1 MKQRLLLY
9 TLAFLLAGQVFLP
22 VTPRAMPS
30 EEQILQQIGVNEK
43 PGARIPL
50 DLPFNDQ
57 HGKQVTLAR
66 YFSGN
71 PVILTLNYYSCP
83 MLCPLT
89 FRNLV
94 KNINKMQGL
103 SLGKDF
109 TIVTVS
115 FDPDETA
122 ARTREKAAETHAMLG
137 KINAPEQTWPFLFGA
152 QPQIE
157 SLTGAVGYR
166 YLSLGK
172 NNFAHP
178 AVIMILTPDGKVA
191 RYLYGLEQ
199 EPRDLKLALIEASDG
214 KIGGSTVLNRVLLY
228 CFHYDPVGKKYALAA
243 INIMKIAGGLVLLFL
258 ALLVFGLWRAEKRR
272 AVTKTGDDT

>member
-1 MKQRLLLY
+1 MKQRFLLY
-9 TLAFLLAGQVFLP
+9 TLAFLLSWQMFLP
-22 VTPRAMPS
+22 ATSQAVPS
-30 EEQILQQIGVNEK
+30 EEEILKQIGVDEK
-43 PGARIPL
+43 PGARVPL
-50 DLPFNDQ
+50 DLTFSDE
-57 HGKQVTLAR
+57 HGKKVTLGKF
-66 YFSGN
+66 FSGN
-71 PVILTLNYYSCP
+71 PVILTLNFYSCP

-94 KNINKMQGL
+94 KNINKIQGL

-109 TIVTVS
+109 NIVTVS
-115 FDPDETA
+115 FDPAETA
-122 ARTREKAAETHAMLG
+122 ARTREKASETHAMLG
-137 KINAPEQTWPFLFGA
+137 KISDPEQTWPFLFGA

-157 SLTGAVGYR
+157 NLTGAVGYR

-178 AVIMILTPDGKVA
+178 AVLMILTPDGRVA

-243 INIMKIAGGLVLLFL
+243 INIMKIAGGMVLLFL

-272 AVTKTGDDT
+272 AVTKTGDDA

>member
-1 MKQRLLLY
+1 MKQHFLLF
-9 TLAFLLAGQVFLP
+9 TLTFLLAGQVFLP
-22 VTPRAMPS
+22 ARPQAALR
-30 EEQILQQIGVNEK
+30 EEEILKQIGVDEK
-43 PGARIPL
+43 PGARVPL
-50 DLPFNDQ
+50 DLPFRNQ
-57 HGKQVTLAR
+57 FGREVPLER

-71 PVILTLNYYSCP
+71 PVILTLNFYSCP

-137 KINAPEQTWPFLFGA
+137 KISVPEEAWPFLFGA

-157 SLTGAVGYR
+157 KLADAVGFR

-243 INIMKIAGGLVLLFL
+243 VNIMKIAGGMVLLFL

>member
-1 MKQRLLLY
+1 MKQRLLLF
-9 TLAFLLAGQVFLP
+9 TLAFLLSWQVFLP
-22 VTPRAMPS
+22 ATPQAAPS
-30 EEQILQQIGVNEK
+30 EEEILKQIGVDEK
-43 PGARIPL
+43 PGARVPL
-50 DLPFNDQ
+50 DLPFSDQ
-57 HGKQVTLAR
+57 HGKKVTLGR
-66 YFSGN
+66 YFAGN
-71 PVILTLNYYSCP
+71 PVILTLNFFSCP

-94 KNINKMQGL
+94 KNINKIQGL

-115 FDPDETA
+115 FDPAETA

-137 KINAPEQTWPFLFGA
+137 KISAPKQTWPFLFGA

-157 SLTGAVGYR
+157 KLTSAVGYR

-178 AVIMILTPDGKVA
+178 AVLVILTPDGRVA

-243 INIMKIAGGLVLLFL
+243 INIMKIAGGMVLLLL

-272 AVTKTGDDT
+272 AVTKSGDDT